1 MAFVLNKYEG
11 CGFFF
16 AYEVICAKIA
26 PLVELKGK
34 DKKHMKKMKKSVA
47 MLVLLTVTATMLT
60 GCSIAGLKNKINELS
75 GNIKGNTYEC
85 QFYSNSG
92 ELFMTAEGENIN
104 MRPNIVDEYSYSEN
118 GWMITE
124 TMSSV
129 ITITIDGKQIE
140 SCGSTILFIEEG
152 LKPDVEFDTADV
164 DVSSDASGIGDM
176 TIVAETVN
184 RYKNYFGKPTVV
196 VIQSQLG
203 DPICAFSGNDV
214 YWEVSEDLPK
224 TTKLII
230 DGKALYIHR
239 ANFQIIDKGLLN

>member
-1 MAFVLNKYEG
+1 
-11 CGFFF
+11 
-16 AYEVICAKIA
+16 
-26 PLVELKGK
+26 
-34 DKKHMKKMKKSVA
+34 MKKINKRMVT
-47 MLVLLTVTATMLT
+47 LTVLAMAIMLFS
-60 GCSIAGLKNKINELS
+60 GCSIAGLTNKLNELS

-104 MRPNIVDEYSYSEN
+104 MRPNIVDEYSYSES

-140 SCGSTILFIEEG
+140 SCGSTVLFIEEG
-152 LKPDVEFDTADV
+152 LKPDVEFDTTDV
-164 DVSSDASGIGDM
+164 DVSSDANSLGDLN
-176 TIVAETVN
+176 IVAETVN
-184 RYKNYFGKPTVV
+184 KYKNYFGKPTVV

-203 DPICAFSGNDV
+203 DPICAFSGQDV

-224 TTKLII
+224 TTKLMI
-230 DGKALYIHR
+230 DGRALYIHR
-239 ANFQIIDKGLLN
+239 ANFQIIDKALLN